1 MHLKRWNCIALAA
14 FALASPALAQ
24 DGARHEGKCHD
35 KKAWFANA
43 EADGASAVL
52 LPCGEEEPA
61 AVLAKGV
68 PLPITQWRYKV
79 ETDGVKHIGPVAQD
93 FHAAFGL
100 GESDTAITTVDADGV
115 ALAAIQG
122 LNQKLEE
129 REALLRQEN
138 AELKQKNTEME
149 TRLSAL
155 EKLIHRLSLRRSG
168 GGE

>member
-61 AVLAKGV
+61 AVLALYCKRADQSVQMQVEAGPGFNENESYTTIVSVDGEPFKYSARWNPDGMYERFEFASGADDPLLEALQAGNEAGV
-68 PLPITQWRYKV
+68 
-79 ETDGVKHIGPVAQD
+79 
-93 FHAAFGL
+93 
-100 GESDTAITTVDADGV
+100 
-115 ALAAIQG
+115 AIQG
-122 LNQKLEE
+122 
-129 REALLRQEN
+129 N
-138 AELKQKNTEME
+138 AVEF
-149 TRLSAL
+149 
-155 EKLIHRLSLRRSG
+155 SLRGSRAAIG
-168 GGE
+168 FMLRHCVK